1 MKWNVK
7 LYVGGQVFTES
18 VKRTERNFVK
28 AYTDDYAKAI
38 TENYRQY
45 HIHTLTG
52 NLSGNYPEYAREQLD
67 AIEYGTANLMWFKVY
82 SGKRYYKIVQ
92 Q

>member
-1 MKWNVK
+1 MTQTKVI
-7 LYVGGQVFTES
+7 GES
-18 VKRTERNFVK
+18 VKQTDRNFVK

-52 NLSGNYPEYAREQLD
+52 NLSGNYPEYANSKLKKPMEDR
-67 AIEYGTANLMWFKVY
+67 
-82 SGKRYYKIVQ
+82 
-92 Q
+92 